1 MQRDIGN
8 EIIVAIVVVGV
19 LAFALT
25 SAIILS
31 LSSGAAVSGAP
42 ATAQAVVPTTEAA
55 ATLPP
60 ASATPAAERAT
71 DTPEATAAVTATVA
85 ASRTPAPP
93 TKAPSATPTDE
104 PQPSATFTD
113 RLQPSVTP
121 TDKPRPSATPTDKP
135 RPSATPTDRPP
146 SATAT
151 DKPRPSATPAA
162 TETPV
167 PTATPRPSQ
176 TPVPTA
182 TNTAAPTATLRPSAT
197 PAPTQTASPPP
208 SSTPTPTETPTDPA
222 GAVSGTRV
230 FCIAPF
236 GWRLYEVQAGETLA
250 SIARATGSVAFD
262 LQVANCL
269 GSATAVAPG
278 DVIYVPRL
286 PGEPVQT
293 AVPGQA
299 TTDSALVGGLQAVG
313 CGSPNAQITSPA
325 AGARAAGQVAVTGTA
340 AGAGFGYYLLEV
352 RSEYVTVY
360 TQYLHSAVPVNAGSL
375 GVINSDVFPPGIY
388 WIRLSVFDQGGGINN
403 ARCAVPVYFD

>member
-42 ATAQAVVPTTEAA
+42 ATAQAAVPTTAA

-60 ASATPAAERAT
+60 ASATPTAERAT
-71 DTPEATAAVTATVA
+71 ETPEATATHTAAATATVA
-85 ASRTPAPP
+85 ASRTPVPP
-93 TKAPSATPTDE
+93 TEAPSVAPTDR
-104 PQPSATFTD
+104 PQPS
-113 RLQPSVTP
+113 V
-121 TDKPRPSATPTDKP
+121 
-135 RPSATPTDRPP
+135 TPTDRPP
-146 SATAT
+146 SATPT
-151 DKPRPSATPAA
+151 V

-182 TNTAAPTATLRPSAT
+182 TDTATPTATLRPSAT

-208 SSTPTPTETPTDPA
+208 SSTPLPTETPTDPA

-236 GWRLYEVQAGETLA
+236 GWKLYEVQVGDTLV
-250 SIARATGSVAFD
+250 SIARATGSAAFD

-269 GSATAVAPG
+269 GSAVTAAPG
-278 DVIYVPRL
+278 AVIYVPRL

-293 AVPGQA
+293 AVPGQ
-299 TTDSALVGGLQAVG
+299 TTADSALVGGLQVVG
-313 CGSPNAQITSPA
+313 CSSPNAQITSPE
-325 AGARAAGQVAVTGTA
+325 AGARAAGQVAVSGTA

-352 RSEYVTVY
+352 RSEFVTVY
-360 TQYLHSAVPVNAGSL
+360 TQYLRGTNPVNAGSL
-375 GVINSDVFPPGIY
+375 GMINSNVFPPGIY

>member
-1 MQRDIGN
+1 M
-8 EIIVAIVVVGV
+8 
-19 LAFALT
+19 
-25 SAIILS
+25 
-31 LSSGAAVSGAP
+31 
-42 ATAQAVVPTTEAA
+42 
-55 ATLPP
+55 
-60 ASATPAAERAT
+60 
-71 DTPEATAAVTATVA
+71 
-85 ASRTPAPP
+85 
-93 TKAPSATPTDE
+93 
-104 PQPSATFTD
+104 
-113 RLQPSVTP
+113 
-121 TDKPRPSATPTDKP
+121 
-135 RPSATPTDRPP
+135 
-146 SATAT
+146 
-151 DKPRPSATPAA
+151 
-162 TETPV
+162 
-167 PTATPRPSQ
+167 
-176 TPVPTA
+176 
-182 TNTAAPTATLRPSAT
+182 
-197 PAPTQTASPPP
+197 
-208 SSTPTPTETPTDPA
+208 A
-222 GAVSGTRV
+222 G
-230 FCIAPF
+230 
-236 GWRLYEVQAGETLA
+236 RLYEVQAGETLA

-269 GSATAVAPG
+269 GSATAAAPG

>member
-71 DTPEATAAVTATVA
+71 DTPETTAAVTATVA

-104 PQPSATFTD
+104 PQPPATFTD
-113 RLQPSVTP
+113 RPQ
-121 TDKPRPSATPTDKP
+121 PSATPTDKP
-135 RPSATPTDRPP
+135 QPSATPTDRPP

-269 GSATAVAPG
+269 GSATAAAPG

-299 TTDSALVGGLQAVG
+299 TTDSAPVGGLQAVG

-360 TQYLHSAVPVNAGSL
+360 TQYLHSAVPVNASSL